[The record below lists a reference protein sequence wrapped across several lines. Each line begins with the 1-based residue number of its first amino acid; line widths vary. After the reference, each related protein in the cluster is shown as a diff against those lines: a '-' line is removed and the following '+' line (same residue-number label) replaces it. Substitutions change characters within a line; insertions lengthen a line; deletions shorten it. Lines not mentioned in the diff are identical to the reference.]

1 MSNNL
6 FTAIFATALSL
17 ASATSFATPPNLEVR
32 DQALRANAQAEEGR
46 TRYWSHPRL
55 GMVKVDAAGRMSSTR
70 LAANDTARP
79 SIPSGQPSTR
89 TH

>member
-6 FTAIFATALSL
+6 FTVIFATALSL

-32 DQALRANAQAEEGR
+32 DQALPANAQAEEG

-55 GMVKVDAAGRMSSTR
+55 GMVKVDAAGRMYTTR
-70 LAANDTARP
+70 SAANDTARP

>member
-32 DQALRANAQAEEGR
+32 DQALPANAQAEEGR

-70 LAANDTARP
+70 LAANDTVRP
-79 SIPSGQPSTR
+79 SVPSGQPSTR

>member
-17 ASATSFATPPNLEVR
+17 ASATFATPQILKYAIR
-32 DQALRANAQAEEGR
+32 HCANAQAEEGR

-55 GMVKVDAAGRMSSTR
+55 GMVKADAAGRMSSTR

-79 SIPSGQPSTR
+79 VPSGQPSTR